1 MRLDRSRFLELTFL
15 LATGCGAS
23 RMAPDAVPDLRPAPL
38 DAPSASPTDAGS
50 DAPSTDASL
59 DASLGTNANANAAAT
74 ISCND
79 VGNPI
84 AACKRVSPACEGLR
98 EECMGLTIQ
107 LRPRVA
113 EAFAECMAKARAK
126 TCRSRS
132 LGACMRAAIEGSCA
146 DPDATKTCE
155 GLMADCRA
163 KGRAPKYTL
172 DQCAKILSA
181 TAPGA
186 EGDWREVDEERMG
199 FGPSAESCS
208 LEYVLPYQPWGFSWR

>member
-1 MRLDRSRFLELTFL
+1 MRVDRSRFLELTFL

-23 RMAPDAVPDLRPAPL
+23 RMAPDAVPDLRPAPN
-38 DAPSASPTDAGS
+38 DAPASPIDAGI
-50 DAPSTDASL
+50 DARSVDASL
-59 DASLGTNANANAAAT
+59 DASLSNDANATASHV
-74 ISCND
+74 SCND
-79 VGNPI
+79 VGDPTS
-84 AACKRVSPACEGLR
+84 ACKRVSPACEGLR
-98 EECMGLTIQ
+98 EECMGLANE
-107 LRPRVA
+107 LRPGVA
-113 EAFAECMAKARAK
+113 QAFAECMAKARGK

-146 DPDATKTCE
+146 DADATKTCE

-163 KGRAPKYTL
+163 KGRSPRYTL

-186 EGDWREVDEERMG
+186 EGDWRAVDEERMG

>member
-1 MRLDRSRFLELTFL
+1 MS
-15 LATGCGAS
+15 
-23 RMAPDAVPDLRPAPL
+23 PDAVPELRPAPL
-38 DAPSASPTDAGS
+38 DTPSASPTDAGT
-50 DAPSTDASL
+50 DAHAADASLSTDAI
-59 DASLGTNANANAAAT
+59 APPAT
-74 ISCND
+74 ASCND

-84 AACKRVSPACEGLR
+84 AACKQVSPACEGLR
-98 EECMGLTIQ
+98 EECMGLTSQ

-113 EAFAECMAKARAK
+113 QAFAECMAKARGK
-126 TCRSRS
+126 SCRSRS

-155 GLMADCRA
+155 ELMAGCRA
-163 KGRAPKYTL
+163 KGRSPKYTL

-199 FGPSAESCS
+199 VGPSAESCS

>member
-23 RMAPDAVPDLRPAPL
+23 RLAPDAVPDLRTPTPL
-38 DAPSASPTDAGS
+38 DRPSNASADAGQDEAKK
-50 DAPSTDASL
+50 DAGL
-59 DASLGTNANANAAAT
+59 DADAAKPVAPVT
-74 ISCND
+74 AVASCND
-79 VGNPI
+79 VGNPL
-84 AACKRVSPACEGLR
+84 AACKQVSPACEGLR
-98 EECMGLTIQ
+98 EECMSLSVQ

-113 EAFAECMAKARAK
+113 QAFAECMAKSRGK
-126 TCRSRS
+126 TCKPRS

-155 GLMADCRA
+155 GLMAECHA
-163 KGRAPKYTL
+163 KGRTPKYTL
-172 DQCAKILSA
+172 EQCAKILSA